1 MFCCSSNTHMGLES
15 SRSKPIPSDI
25 DSFESQLKEQWHKTH
40 MMDTNNSNQGIYKS
54 LEGRQG
60 EYMSI
65 VGTSVRD
72 FFEANKIN
80 DVKILEVMAGNC
92 LSSLAIESVISK
104 YISSWTRTDIG
115 DYSKSSVQMDTIDA
129 VKTYGDE
136 SNLLLLVS
144 PPPGTFGPL
153 DGESVA
159 YYGDYFACKKFIETK
174 KDSDKY
180 IIFVGELGASD
191 GSEGM
196 YRYLLEHPRLRLSK
210 RKLMLENQ
218 KDFMGG
224 PLELELFIFLI
235 N

>member
-1 MFCCSSNTHMGLES
+1 MKDSNNTSQGTYES
-15 SRSKPIPSDI
+15 
-25 DSFESQLKEQWHKTH
+25 LV
-40 MMDTNNSNQGIYKS
+40 
-54 LEGRQG
+54 GRQG

-65 VGTSVRD
+65 VGTNIRD
-72 FFEANKIN
+72 FFEKN
-80 DVKILEVMAGNC
+80 DIKNLKILEVMAGNC
-92 LSSLAIESVISK
+92 LSSLAIKSIIGDHV
-104 YISSWTRTDIG
+104 SSWTRTDIG
-115 DYSKSSVQMDTIDA
+115 DYSKLSVQMDTIDA

-144 PPPGTFGPL
+144 PPPGIFRPL
-153 DGESVA
+153 DDKSVA

-174 KDSDKY
+174 KDTDKY

-196 YRYLLEHPRLRLSK
+196 YRYLLEHPRLRLCK
-210 RKLMLENQ
+210 RKLTLPNQ

>member
-1 MFCCSSNTHMGLES
+1 MGLES
-15 SRSKPIPSDI
+15 SRSKLIPDDI
-25 DSFESQLKEQWHKTH
+25 DSFESQLKKQWHITH
-40 MMDTNNSNQGIYKS
+40 MKDSNNT
-54 LEGRQG
+54 RQG
-60 EYMSI
+60 VYESLMGLQREYMSN
-65 VGTSVRD
+65 VGTGIRD
-72 FFEANKIN
+72 FFEKDGIKNLR
-80 DVKILEVMAGNC
+80 ILEVMAGNC
-92 LSSLAIESVISK
+92 LSSLAIKSIIGDYVSL
-104 YISSWTRTDIG
+104 WTRTDIG
-115 DYSKSSVQMDTIDA
+115 NYSKLSVQLDTIDA

-144 PPPGTFGPL
+144 PPPGIFGPL

-196 YRYLLEHPRLRLSK
+196 YRYLLEHPRLRLCT
-210 RKLMLENQ
+210 RKLMLPNQ
-218 KDFMGG
+218 RDFMGG
-224 PLELELFIFLI
+224 PLECELFIFLI